1 MILNNEGYGTER
13 PIIDGPFND
22 VLSWDYSRIPEVIGY
37 GKGFV
42 IEFEEDLDR
51 AILESEEIYDQELCL
66 LDVKLDKYDGSAA
79 LQRITEVFHRR
90 AH

>member
-1 MILNNEGYGTER
+1 M
-13 PIIDGPFND
+13 
-22 VLSWDYSRIPEVIGY
+22 
-37 GKGFV
+37 
-42 IEFEEDLDR
+42 
-51 AILESEEIYDQELCL
+51 LESGKIYGQELCL